1 MRTVTPPCTWRRHGG
16 AHFGAWELVPS
27 LLFYGVSTE
36 PEPPAKGF
44 GREEAFAMK
53 TQLVLGTGAAL
64 TLALMGSVA
73 NAQTVV
79 NQAPPQ
85 PAVVASPP
93 AQTTVVA
100 AAPATRET
108 VVATGPNAALFKS
121 GLFVFGIPYGTS
133 VVVAA
138 TSNRDEDKNL
148 FIPLAG
154 PWIDFAN
161 RQNCGNV
168 GNPSC
173 DGETAIKVLLAADG
187 ILQAI
192 GGIELIAAFMV
203 PESPAVVAKA
213 KEQPRFMMAP
223 SRVGTGYGLAA
234 AGAF

>member
-1 MRTVTPPCTWRRHGG
+1 
-16 AHFGAWELVPS
+16 
-27 LLFYGVSTE
+27 
-36 PEPPAKGF
+36 
-44 GREEAFAMK
+44 MK

-64 TLALMGSVA
+64 SLALLGSVA

-79 NQAPPQ
+79 TQAPPP
-85 PAVVASPP
+85 PATQTVVVPPP

-108 VVATGPNAALFKS
+108 VVAAGPNAALLKS

-148 FIPLAG
+148 FIPIAG

-161 RQNCGNV
+161 RQNCGNL
-168 GNPSC
+168 GQPSC

-192 GGIELIAAFMV
+192 GGIELVAAFLV
-203 PESPAVVAKA
+203 PESSTVVAKE

-234 AGAF
+234 AGRF